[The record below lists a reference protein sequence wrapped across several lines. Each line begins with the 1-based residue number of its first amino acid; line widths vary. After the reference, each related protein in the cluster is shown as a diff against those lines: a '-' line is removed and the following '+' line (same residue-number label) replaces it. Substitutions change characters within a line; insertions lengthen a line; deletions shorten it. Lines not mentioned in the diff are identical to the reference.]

1 MKAIF
6 VPDRITVYDPV
17 VLAAGLRSACVAL
30 PQVGRDPGDMALAV
44 FMAQIALET
53 GRGKSCHG
61 WNLGNI
67 KASEDY
73 EGQYSCFRCNEIIQG
88 KVQWFDPDTGGF
100 AVPPGHPQTRFRA
113 YEDAPGLKPASVRAS
128 CEYIAFLATR
138 SRYAK
143 AWQAA
148 LAGDPAAYVHELKLA
163 GYFTA
168 AEAPYAKAVVS
179 LVNVYL
185 PSVQASHSVEQV
197 EPDLVHQVDDDTVHS
212 PMSDHD
218 IAAAIPWLE
227 LPDWKEAANEDIRKA
242 LLEEDTEEKA

>member
-1 MKAIF
+1 MRATF

-17 VLAAGLRSACVAL
+17 VLAAGLRAACVAL
-30 PQVGRDPGDMALAV
+30 PQVGRDPGDMPLAV

-67 KASEDY
+67 KASEAY
-73 EGQYSCFRCNEIIQG
+73 EGQYSCFRCNEIIGG
-88 KVQWFDPDTGGF
+88 KVEWFSPDTGGF

-113 YEDAPGLKPASVRAS
+113 YEDAPGLKPAPVRAS
-128 CEYIAFLATR
+128 YEYIAFLATR
-138 SRYAK
+138 ARYAK

-148 LAGDPAAYVHELKLA
+148 LAGDPAAYVHELKLS

-179 LVNVYL
+179 LVKTYL
-185 PSVQASHSVEQV
+185 PSVQASHSLDVV
-197 EPDLVHQVDDDTVHS
+197 EPDPVQSEDDVAHCPT
-212 PMSDHD
+212 SDED
-218 IAAAIPWLE
+218 LLCVAPLLE
-227 LPDWKEAANEDIRKA
+227 LPDWKPDATEDIRKA
-242 LLEEDTEEKA
+242 LLEED